1 MRHVLAAAALLAVSA
16 SANGQALSGPV
27 RAVDGDTLVMTGT
40 RIRLFGIDAPEAA
53 QTCDRAGE
61 AWACGSDA
69 GAVLAGLVAGKQ
81 VSCTQRD
88 RDDYGRVVA
97 TCTVGRVDLAAEMV
111 GSGHAIAYRSYSD
124 DYLPAEARARALGIG
139 IWASQFDEPAAWR
152 TAHGVTEP
160 VRQRAA
166 APAAPATAA
175 VAASAPA
182 RPSAGIYYSNC
193 DEARA
198 AGRAPLYANEPGYR
212 SEMDGDSDGVACEP
226 FRGRS

>member
-1 MRHVLAAAALLAVSA
+1 MRHLLAAAALLAVSA
-16 SANGQALSGPV
+16 SASGQALSGPV

-40 RIRLFGIDAPEAA
+40 RIRLFGIDAPETA

-81 VSCTQRD
+81 VSCTQRNKD
-88 RDDYGRVVA
+88 EYGRVVA

-111 GSGHAIAYRSYSD
+111 GSGHAVAYRHYSD
-124 DYLPAEARARALGIG
+124 DYLPAEARAKALGIG

-152 TAHGVTEP
+152 VAHGVGEP
-160 VRQRAA
+160 VRQAA
-166 APAAPATAA
+166 PKPAAPAVA
-175 VAASAPA
+175 AASAPA
-182 RPSAGIYYSNC
+182 RPSTGVYYSNC

-198 AGRAPLYANEPGYR
+198 AGRAPLYINEPGYR

-226 FRGRS
+226 IRGRS